1 MSKNIL
7 KVAAV
12 FLVGMV
18 GGIFANQIFWPYF
31 IERPLFY
38 EYRLEKN
45 PVYLTEIKEIT
56 VEENTAL
63 RESIEKVEKTVVG
76 VRTQVKEGQVFEG
89 SGLVV
94 TSDGLM
100 VTLAELVP
108 QGFNFSFYAEGEK
121 VSYQILKRDLAENL
135 ALVKLGGT
143 NLPTVSFA
151 NLKLLDPGERV
162 FLIGTLFELVE
173 DEIQQVSLVNEGI
186 VKSFGENFIKTNI
199 FENHLLAGSPLFNI
213 KGEVLGLNTIDFE
226 GKVITIPITTI
237 KEFIGL

>member
-1 MSKNIL
+1 MSINIL
-7 KVAAV
+7 KVAAI
-12 FLVGMV
+12 FLVGMA
-18 GGIFANQIFWPYF
+18 GGIFADQIFWPYF
-31 IERPLFY
+31 VERPLFY

-45 PVYLTEIKEIT
+45 PVYLTEVKEIT

-63 RESIEKVEKTVVG
+63 RTSIEKVEKTVVG
-76 VRTQVKEGQVFEG
+76 VRAQIKEGQVLEG

-108 QGFNFSFYAEGEK
+108 QGSGFSFYVEGKK
-121 VSYQILKRDLAENL
+121 VSYQVLKRDMENNL
-135 ALVKLGGT
+135 ALVKLGEA

-151 NLKLLDPGERV
+151 SLKTLEIGERV
-162 FLIGTLFELVE
+162 FLVGTIFELIEGEFQPVN
-173 DEIQQVSLVNEGI
+173 LVNEGI
-186 VKSFGENFIKTNI
+186 VKSFSKDFIKTNI

-226 GKVITIPITTI
+226 GKVITIPITVI
-237 KEFIGL
+237 KDFIGL

>member
-1 MSKNIL
+1 MSRNIL
-7 KVAAV
+7 KIAAI
-12 FLVGMV
+12 FLVGMA
-18 GGIFANQIFWPYF
+18 GGIFADQIFWPYF
-31 IERPLFY
+31 VERPLFY

-45 PVYLTEIKEIT
+45 PVYLTEVKEIT

-63 RESIEKVEKTVVG
+63 RESIEKVSKTVVG
-76 VRTQVKEGQVFEG
+76 VRTETVENKVLEG
-89 SGLVV
+89 SGLIV

-108 QGFNFSFYAEGEK
+108 QGSNFSFYVEGEK

-135 ALVKLGGT
+135 ALVKLGET

-151 NLKLLDPGERV
+151 NLKFLELGERV
-162 FLIGTLFELVE
+162 FLIGTLFETVE
-173 DEIQQVSLVNEGI
+173 ASPQRIVNEGI
-186 VKSFGENFIKTNI
+186 VKSFGEDFIKTNI

-226 GKVITIPITTI
+226 GKVITIPITKI
-237 KEFIGL
+237 REFAGL